1 MKRICSDKNN
11 LQWNMVSLESW
22 LINRDYRAEKVRP
35 EIQKINLIDRAD
47 LLIKK
52 PKHQE
57 NSIT

>member
-35 EIQKINLIDRAD
+35 EIQKINLNDRAD